1 MSIVKR
7 NTEMNPFYTSLLD
20 EFFNGNLVPA
30 EGHKQLP
37 AMNIIEEDKQ
47 LRMELRVPGFKK
59 DDFKLSYDN
68 GILTLSC
75 EKSNETEEKKE
86 GKYLRREFSSYSFR
100 RSVEL
105 PEERYDVSK
114 AEATY
119 KDGILEVTMPKK
131 EHKDKLSK
139 TIEVK

>member
-1 MSIVKR
+1 M
-7 NTEMNPFYTSLLD
+7 
-20 EFFNGNLVPA
+20 
-30 EGHKQLP
+30 P
-37 AMNIIEEDKQ
+37 AMNNIEDEKQ
-47 LRMELRVPGFKK
+47 LRKGLRVPGFKK
-59 DDFKLSYDN
+59 DDFKLSFDN

-75 EKSNETEEKKE
+75 EKSNEKTDEKE
-86 GKYLRREFSSYSFR
+86 GKYLRREFSSYSFS

-105 PEERYDVSK
+105 PEERYDVQK